1 MIKKTEILSLPEVSE
16 YLLEEKEK
24 NAELIAFIKKFNS
37 LSPKEAKELREKL
50 VELNLMKMREEQ
62 ISKIIDMLPE
72 AVEDLAKIF
81 TDLGLNEDEKK
92 KILETIKEFQ

>member
-24 NAELIAFIKKFNS
+24 NAELISFIKKFNQ
-37 LSPKEAKELREKL
+37 LSPKDAKELRKKL
-50 VELNLMKMREEQ
+50 IELNLMKMREEQ

-72 AVEDLAKIF
+72 TAEDLTKIF